1 MVVISLGMRMQFGS
15 FELDDDRFELTR
27 DGLAVALRP
36 KVFDLL
42 VVLVRERAR
51 VVRREEIFERLWS
64 TTAVGFGSL
73 AGLVNEL
80 RMALGESGR
89 GPSSIRTVHARGYQF
104 VAPVRSLD
112 SEASGRETPGTAEER
127 KSTQV
132 ARGAP
137 APDAGLR
144 ALQERLCT
152 AADEV
157 SRAGPR
163 ALVAPI
169 STEGERSDWL
179 ASAARAASEAGFRPR
194 FATAPGSGLLEDRGR
209 RGGPR
214 EFDDMESDSE
224 MSSGAR
230 PHRMRIPVALCLDV
244 RDPDGWGRA
253 GGLRRLL
260 DLMGRTPVLV
270 IAAFAANVGD
280 PLLRELAIRDGR
292 IRAASEPKAE
302 GISDENGR
310 SGSGD
315 LEPDDLARSLRRLA
329 DADRAAF
336 EVALRSLG
344 FEAAR
349 REPIRNLR
357 RVAATHRGSEGS
369 LDREAL

>member
-1 MVVISLGMRMQFGS
+1 MQFGS
-15 FELDDDRFELTR
+15 FELDDERFELTR
-27 DGLAVALRP
+27 DGLAIALRP

-80 RMALGESGR
+80 RTALGESGR

-112 SEASGRETPGTAEER
+112 SEASGAKVEGSAPRREAPGAADVHEAMQFTPDIPG
-127 KSTQV
+127 S
-132 ARGAP
+132 
-137 APDAGLR
+137 DLR
-144 ALQERLCT
+144 VFRERLCL

-157 SRAGPR
+157 ARAGPR
-163 ALVAPI
+163 ALVATI
-169 STEGERSDWL
+169 SGDSERSDWL

-194 FATAPGSGLLEDRGR
+194 FATAPEFRRMDDRR
-209 RGGPR
+209 LGGHR
-214 EFDDMESDSE
+214 HALNDVESDGDGPSH
-224 MSSGAR
+224 AR
-230 PHRMRIPVALCLDV
+230 PCRSRIPIALCLEV

-260 DLMGRTPVLV
+260 DLMGRSPVLV

-280 PLLRELAIRDGR
+280 PHLRDVAIRDGR
-292 IRAASEPKAE
+292 IRPVPEPRGGGTSVE
-302 GISDENGR
+302 FGR
-310 SGSGD
+310 GD
-315 LEPDDLARSLRRLA
+315 AGNLEPGDLARSLRRLA

-344 FEAAR
+344 FEATR
-349 REPIRNLR
+349 SEPIRSLR
-357 RVAATHRGSEGS
+357 RVTPTHRGSPGS
-369 LDREAL
+369 LDREALG